1 MMSVIQL
8 QEKQDKLIQ
17 QKCEL
22 LEDYTA
28 LLQAFKEQ
36 AMALLAD
43 IESVNKDICGLDS
56 VIKDAC
62 DREEAQSH

>member
-28 LLQAFKEQ
+28 LLQAFEEQ
-36 AMALLAD
+36 TKYLLAS
-43 IESVNKDICGLDS
+43 IETINKDICGLDS
-56 VIKDAC
+56 VIKEAC

>member
-1 MMSVIQL
+1 MSVIQL

-28 LLQAFKEQ
+28 LLQAFEEQ
-36 AMALLAD
+36 TKYLLAS
-43 IESVNKDICGLDS
+43 IETINKDICGLDS
-56 VIKDAC
+56 VIKEAC

>member
-22 LEDYTA
+22 LERYTA
-28 LLQAFKEQ
+28 LIQAFQEQ
-36 AMALLAD
+36 SMALVVD
-43 IESVNKDICGLDS
+43 IESANKDICGLDS
-56 VIKDAC
+56 IIKDAC
-62 DREEAQSH
+62 DREEALSH